1 MYKYIFV
8 KNVIRSWVSRSVS
21 LWTIR
26 PQRSI
31 RWNGKLE
38 TRKPRMLNWN
48 RVEKA
53 MRRWGSG
60 LGKAPVSRPSR
71 KKLLQEV
78 DPRNASE
85 PDQIPCRMPQELHE
99 ELTPVLTVLFKNSYK
114 TGSLP
119 AVWKSAWVTPV
130 FKKGTKFDASNYR
143 PVSLP
148 CVACKLLEH
157 VLCIHIRNHLDK
169 YNALSSYQHRFRKK
183 LSFESQILMTSHDL
197 LSRLGHKDEVDLG
210 ILDFTRAFDIVPHQ
224 RLMQKSVCMA

>member
-85 PDQIPCRMPQELHE
+85 PDQIPCGMPQELHE

-130 FKKGTKFDASNYR
+130 FKKGTKFDASNCSAPR
-143 PVSLP
+143 VWVFFRRLVRQHGPRSKPLD
-148 CVACKLLEH
+148 
-157 VLCIHIRNHLDK
+157 HIYSDQ
-169 YNALSSYQHRFRKK
+169 S
-183 LSFESQILMTSHDL
+183 TS
-197 LSRLGHKDEVDLG
+197 
-210 ILDFTRAFDIVPHQ
+210 VPHQ
-224 RLMQKSVCMA
+224 FHDWSTSVPRPGKPSGDPATASLIIS